1 MQNKISLK
9 TFWNFFKIILA
20 VALIGF
26 VISKTNLAE
35 VIALLKQLSFGWLAI
50 SFVLF
55 CLLTLIKA
63 FQYYLLTGRQASYV
77 RVLYVVITQNAISN
91 FIAGGA
97 GIASYLTMLSV
108 AEGVKFRKVLSAFVV
123 AKVGDLISVW
133 VVLFASSMLLWNQ
146 IGAVQYAVVFLLA
159 VILGAVAVFVA
170 AALLRQKFVTLIKTI
185 LSWIKLDCLA
195 IVQRGVDF
203 LELFAEQDSRFVLQ
217 TLFTGLIYSLA
228 YMLVTLFWFYANIRA
243 YSLDFPF
250 TLVTFVNA
258 FMQLISWVPIQV
270 FGGLGVSETS
280 LVYLFGIFD
289 LPTAQIAA
297 MGIGLR
303 VLLYVFT
310 LVVLLYLPLS
320 MLFGRQYRSLQD
332 PSRKKR

>member
-9 TFWNFFKIILA
+9 IFWNFFKIILA

-26 VISKTNLAE
+26 VISKTNLPE

-50 SFVLF
+50 SFLLF

-63 FQYYLLTGRQASYV
+63 FQYYLLIGRQTSYA

-170 AALLRQKFVTLIKTI
+170 AALLRQKFVMLIKTI

-280 LVYLFGIFD
+280 LVYLFGIFG